1 MSVRGELRLP
11 AEPPSERADGALPG
25 SSSGV
30 CPGRCAVRLPLIIQG
45 GMGAGVSNW
54 VLARAVSLE
63 GQLGVVSGTGIEGIM
78 AGRLRSGD
86 EGGHTRR
93 ALAAF
98 PDQAVAA
105 RILASYFVEDPAE
118 RTSARVPKQHQLRDP
133 EELVQDTIAANF
145 IEVFLA
151 KEGHDRPVGINLLTK
166 IQLPVLPSL
175 YGAMLAGVDVVIMGA
190 GIPREVPA
198 ILDGLAANNDV
209 SMTLQVE
216 GATAEDDF
224 RTHLSPG
231 AVLSGAPRELV
242 RPIFYPIVSSN
253 VLAMTMARKAS
264 GRVDG
269 FVIEGPTAGGH
280 NAPPR
285 GGASLDAEGQPVY
298 GPRDD
303 VDVAK
308 IRELGLPFYLAGGY
322 GEAGKVKE
330 ALELGA
336 AGVQVGTLFA
346 FCRESGLLR
355 SLKEKALKV
364 ASQGLGKVITD
375 AFASPTGFPFKVLS
389 LEGTLSDM
397 AEYLRRP
404 RVCDLG
410 FLRRIYKRE
419 DGAVGYR
426 CPAEPAS
433 SWLAKG
439 GAPDELEGR
448 KCLCNGLMA
457 NLGFARERR
466 GGYLE
471 QPLLT
476 VGDCFRQLKAFLC
489 GIGESYSAKD
499 VLEYLLR
506 DLTPPPAHA

>member
-1 MSVRGELRLP
+1 
-11 AEPPSERADGALPG
+11 
-25 SSSGV
+25 
-30 CPGRCAVRLPLIIQG
+30 
-45 GMGAGVSNW
+45 MGAGVSNW
-54 VLARAVSLE
+54 KLARAVSLE
-63 GQLGVVSGTGIEGIM
+63 RQLGVVSGTGAEAIM
-78 AGRLRSGD
+78 AGRLRTGD

-98 PDQAVAA
+98 PDQQVAA
-105 RILASYFVEDPAE
+105 RILADYFVENPAE
-118 RTSARVPKQHQLRDP
+118 RDLTRMPRQHVLRDP
-133 EELVQDTIAANF
+133 EELIQDTVAANF
-145 IEVFLA
+145 VEVFLA
-151 KEGHDRPVGINLLTK
+151 KEGHDHPVGINLLTK
-166 IQLPVLPSL
+166 IQLPVLASL

-198 ILDGLAANNDV
+198 ILDGLAGHDDV
-209 SMTLQVE
+209 SMALQIE
-216 GATAEDDF
+216 GATARDDF
-224 RTHLSPG
+224 RTHLSPR
-231 AVLSGAPRELV
+231 AVLCGAPRELR
-242 RPIFYPIVSSN
+242 RPVFYPIVSSN
-253 VLAMTMARKAS
+253 VLALTMARKAS

-285 GGASLDAEGQPVY
+285 GAPMLDADHQPVY
-298 GPRDD
+298 GPKDA

-308 IRELGLPFYLAGGY
+308 IRELGIPFYLAGGY
-322 GEAGKVKE
+322 GKAERVRE
-330 ALELGA
+330 ALALGA

-346 FCRESGLLR
+346 FCRESGLLQ
-355 SLKEKALKV
+355 SIKERALRV
-364 ASQGLGKVITD
+364 ASQGVGKVITD

-389 LEGTLSDM
+389 LEGTLSEM
-397 AEYLRRP
+397 AEYLKRP

-419 DGAVGYR
+419 DGEIGYR

-439 GAPDELEGR
+439 GAPEELEGR
-448 KCLCNGLMA
+448 KCLCNGLLA

-476 VGDCFRQLKAFLC
+476 VGDCFRQLKAFLR
-489 GIGESYSAKD
+489 GEGNSYSAKD
-499 VLEYLLR
+499 VLDYLLR
-506 DLTPPPAHA
+506 DFTTPPTHA

>member
-1 MSVRGELRLP
+1 M
-11 AEPPSERADGALPG
+11 
-25 SSSGV
+25 
-30 CPGRCAVRLPLIIQG
+30 IIQG

-63 GQLGVVSGTGIEGIM
+63 GQLGVVSGTGAEAIM

-98 PDQAVAA
+98 PDQEVAA
-105 RILASYFVEDPAE
+105 RIVAAYFVENPAD
-118 RTSARVPKQHQLRDP
+118 RSSARMPRQHLLRDP
-133 EELVQDTIAANF
+133 EELIQDTTAANF
-145 IEVFLA
+145 VEVFLA
-151 KEGHDRPVGINLLTK
+151 KEGHDNPVGINLLTK
-166 IQLPVLPSL
+166 IQLPVLASL
-175 YGAMLAGVDVVIMGA
+175 YGAMLAGVDLVIMGA

-198 ILDGLAANNDV
+198 ILDGLAGHNDV
-209 SMTLQVE
+209 SMALQVE
-216 GATAEDDF
+216 GATAQDDF
-224 RTHLSPG
+224 RAHLSPRS
-231 AVLSGAPRELV
+231 VLCGAPRELR

-253 VLAMTMARKAS
+253 VLALTMARKAS

-285 GGASLDAEGQPVY
+285 GGRASMPTASRSTGRRTPWTW
-298 GPRDD
+298 PRSASSGSPSTWRADT
-303 VDVAK
+303 AS
-308 IRELGLPFYLAGGY
+308 RERSRRLSRSARRVCRWGRCSRSAGSP
-322 GEAGKVKE
+322 ACCARSRRR
-330 ALELGA
+330 AL
-336 AGVQVGTLFA
+336 
-346 FCRESGLLR
+346 R
-355 SLKEKALKV
+355 V

-389 LEGTLSDM
+389 LEGTLSEM

-410 FLRRIYKRE
+410 FLRRIYKRD
-419 DGAVGYR
+419 DGEVGYR

-439 GAPDELEGR
+439 GAPEELEGR
-448 KCLCNGLMA
+448 KCLCSGLLA

-466 GGYLE
+466 GGYVE

-476 VGDCFRQLKAFLC
+476 VGDCFRQLKAFLN
-489 GIGESYSAKD
+489 GNGEGYSAKD
-499 VLEYLLR
+499 VLDYLLR
-506 DLTPPPAHA
+506 DFAAAPTPV

>member
-1 MSVRGELRLP
+1 
-11 AEPPSERADGALPG
+11 
-25 SSSGV
+25 
-30 CPGRCAVRLPLIIQG
+30 LPLIIQG

-133 EELVQDTIAANF
+133 EELVQDTVAANF

>member
-1 MSVRGELRLP
+1 V
-11 AEPPSERADGALPG
+11 A
-25 SSSGV
+25 
-30 CPGRCAVRLPLIIQG
+30 LPLIIQG

-98 PDQAVAA
+98 PDQQVAA
-105 RILASYFVEDPAE
+105 RILTSYFVEDPAGQS
-118 RTSARVPKQHQLRDP
+118 SARLPKQHQLRDP
-133 EELVQDTIAANF
+133 EELIQDTVAANF
-145 IEVFLA
+145 VEVFLA

-166 IQLPVLPSL
+166 IQLPVLASL

-198 ILDGLAANNDV
+198 ILDGLAASNDV
-209 SMTLQVE
+209 SMALQVE

-224 RTHLSPG
+224 RAHLSPR
-231 AVLSGAPRELV
+231 AVLSGAPRELR
-242 RPIFYPIVSSN
+242 RPTFYPIVSSN
-253 VLAMTMARKAS
+253 VLALTMARKAT

-285 GGASLDAEGQPVY
+285 GGPSLGADGQPVY
-298 GPRDD
+298 GPRDT

-308 IRELGLPFYLAGGY
+308 VRELGLPFYLAGGY
-322 GEAGKVKE
+322 GESGKLKE
-330 ALELGA
+330 ALDLGA

-355 SLKEKALKV
+355 SLKEKALRV

-419 DGAVGYR
+419 DGEVGYR
-426 CPAEPAS
+426 CPAEPATT
-433 SWLAKG
+433 WLAKG

-476 VGDCFRQLKAFLC
+476 VGDCFRQLKTFLR
-489 GIGESYSAKD
+489 GTDESYTAKD
-499 VLEYLLR
+499 VLDYLLR
-506 DLTPPPAHA
+506 DFTTPPAHA

>member
-1 MSVRGELRLP
+1 M
-11 AEPPSERADGALPG
+11 
-25 SSSGV
+25 
-30 CPGRCAVRLPLIIQG
+30 IIQG

-54 VLARAVSLE
+54 LLARTVSLE
-63 GQLGVVSGTGIEGIM
+63 GQLGVVSGTGAEAIM

-86 EGGHTRR
+86 EGGHVRR

-98 PDQAVAA
+98 PDQAVAE
-105 RILASYFVEDPAE
+105 RILAAYLVEDPAE
-118 RTSARVPKQHQLRDP
+118 RSRAKMPRQHVLGDS
-133 EELVQDTIAANF
+133 EELLQDTIAANF

-151 KEGHDRPVGINLLTK
+151 KEGHDRRVGINLLTK
-166 IQLPVLPSL
+166 IQLPVLASL

-198 ILDGLAANNDV
+198 ILDGLVGHNDV
-209 SMTLQVE
+209 SMAMQVE

-224 RTHLSPG
+224 RAYLSPRD
-231 AVLSGAPRELV
+231 VLSGGAQDLH

-253 VLAMTMARKAS
+253 VLALTMARKAT

-285 GGASLDAEGQPVY
+285 GGGSLDAEGQPVY
-298 GPRDD
+298 GPKDA

-322 GEAGKVKE
+322 GDAGKVKE
-330 ALELGA
+330 ALALGA

-346 FCRESGLLR
+346 LCRESGLLR
-355 SLKEKALKV
+355 SLKEKALRA

-389 LEGTLSDM
+389 LEGTLSEM
-397 AEYLRRP
+397 AEYLKRP
-404 RVCDLG
+404 RVCDFG
-410 FLRRIYKRE
+410 FLRHIYKRE
-419 DGAVGYR
+419 DGTVGYR

-439 GAPDELEGR
+439 GAPEELEGR
-448 KCLCNGLMA
+448 KCLCSGLLA

-476 VGDCFRQLKAFLC
+476 VGDCYRQLKSFLN
-489 GIGESYSAKD
+489 GNGEGYSAKD
-499 VLEYLLR
+499 VLDYLLR
-506 DLTPPPAHA
+506 DFKPSPNPA

>member
-1 MSVRGELRLP
+1 M
-11 AEPPSERADGALPG
+11 
-25 SSSGV
+25 
-30 CPGRCAVRLPLIIQG
+30 IIQG

-63 GQLGVVSGTGIEGIM
+63 GQLGVVSGTGAEAIM

-98 PDQAVAA
+98 PDQEVAA
-105 RILASYFVEDPAE
+105 RIAAAYFVENPAD
-118 RTSARVPKQHQLRDP
+118 RSAARMPRQHLLRDP
-133 EELVQDTIAANF
+133 EELIQDTVAANF
-145 IEVFLA
+145 VEVFLA
-151 KEGHDRPVGINLLTK
+151 KEGHDNPVGINLLTK
-166 IQLPVLPSL
+166 IQLPVLASL

-198 ILDGLAANNDV
+198 ILDELAGHNDV
-209 SMTLQVE
+209 SMALQVE
-216 GATAEDDF
+216 GATAKDDF
-224 RTHLSPG
+224 RAHLSPRS
-231 AVLSGAPRELV
+231 VLCGAPRELR

-253 VLAMTMARKAS
+253 VLALTMARKAS
-264 GRVDG
+264 GQVDG

-285 GGASLDAEGQPVY
+285 GGPSLDEDRQPVY
-298 GPRDD
+298 GPRDA
-303 VDVAK
+303 VDVAR

-322 GEAGKVKE
+322 GESGKIKE
-330 ALELGA
+330 ALALGA

-355 SLKEKALKV
+355 SIKEKALRV

-389 LEGTLSDM
+389 LEGTLSEM

-404 RVCDLG
+404 RVCDFG
-410 FLRRIYKRE
+410 FLRHIYKRE
-419 DGAVGYR
+419 DGEVGYR

-448 KCLCNGLMA
+448 KCLCNGLLA

-466 GGYLE
+466 GGYVE

-476 VGDCFRQLKAFLC
+476 VGDCFRQLKAFLR
-489 GIGESYSAKD
+489 GKGESYSAKD
-499 VLEYLLR
+499 VLDYLLR
-506 DLTPPPAHA
+506 DCAGAPTPA

>member
-1 MSVRGELRLP
+1 MSVRGELRVS
-11 AEPPSERADGALPG
+11 AEPPGERADGALPG

-30 CPGRCAVRLPLIIQG
+30 CRGRCTVRLPLIIQG

-133 EELVQDTIAANF
+133 EELVQDTVAANF

>member
-1 MSVRGELRLP
+1 
-11 AEPPSERADGALPG
+11 
-25 SSSGV
+25 
-30 CPGRCAVRLPLIIQG
+30 
-45 GMGAGVSNW
+45 MGAGVSNW

-63 GQLGVVSGTGIEGIM
+63 GQLGVVSGTGAEAIM

-98 PDQAVAA
+98 PDQEVAQ
-105 RILASYFVEDPAE
+105 RILAAYFVENPAN
-118 RTSARVPKQHQLRDP
+118 RRFARMPRQHVLREP
-133 EELVQDTIAANF
+133 VELIQDTIAANF

-151 KEGHDRPVGINLLTK
+151 KEGHDKPVGINLLTK
-166 IQLPVLPSL
+166 IQLPVLASL
-175 YGAMLAGVDVVIMGA
+175 YGAMLAGVDVVVMGA

-198 ILDGLAANNDV
+198 ILDGLAGHNDV

-216 GATAEDDF
+216 GATAQDDF
-224 RTHLSPG
+224 RAQL
-231 AVLSGAPRELV
+231 APRSVLCGASCELR
-242 RPIFYPIVSSN
+242 RPDFFPIVSSN
-253 VLAMTMARKAS
+253 VLALTMARKAS

-285 GGASLDAEGQPVY
+285 GGTTLDVDRQPVY
-298 GPRDD
+298 GPKDA

-308 IRELGLPFYLAGGY
+308 IRDLGLPFYLAGGY
-322 GEAGKVKE
+322 GESGKVKE
-330 ALELGA
+330 ALALGA

-355 SLKEKALKV
+355 SIKEKAIRV
-364 ASQGLGKVITD
+364 ASEGLGKVITD
-375 AFASPTGFPFKVLS
+375 TFASPTGFPFKVLS
-389 LEGTLSDM
+389 LEGTLSDV
-397 AEYLRRP
+397 AEYLKRP

-410 FLRRIYKRE
+410 FLRHIYKRE
-419 DGAVGYR
+419 NGEVGYR

-439 GAPDELEGR
+439 GAPEELEGR
-448 KCLCNGLMA
+448 KCLCSGLLA
-457 NLGFARERR
+457 NLGFAPERR
-466 GGYLE
+466 GGYVE

-476 VGDCFRQLKAFLC
+476 VGDCFRQLKSFLS
-489 GIGESYSAKD
+489 GKGEGYSAKD
-499 VLEYLLR
+499 VLDYLLR
-506 DLTPPPAHA
+506 DCSGAPTPA

>member
-1 MSVRGELRLP
+1 
-11 AEPPSERADGALPG
+11 
-25 SSSGV
+25 
-30 CPGRCAVRLPLIIQG
+30 
-45 GMGAGVSNW
+45 MGAGVSNW
-54 VLARAVSLE
+54 ALARAVSLE
-63 GQLGVVSGTGIEGIM
+63 GQLGVVSGTGAEAIM

-98 PDQAVAA
+98 PDPKIAE
-105 RILASYFVEDPAE
+105 RILGAYFVERGAD
-118 RTSARVPKQHQLRDP
+118 RRSAKMPRQHVLRDP
-133 EELVQDTIAANF
+133 EELVQDTLAANF

-166 IQLPVLPSL
+166 IQLPVLASL

-198 ILDGLAANNDV
+198 ILDGLAGHDDV
-209 SMTLQVE
+209 SMALQVE
-216 GATAEDDF
+216 GATAQDDF
-224 RTHLSPG
+224 RAHLSPRT
-231 AVLSGAPRELV
+231 LLRGAPAELR

-253 VLAMTMARKAS
+253 VLALTMARKAS

-285 GGASLDAEGQPVY
+285 GGPILDADGQPVY
-298 GPRDD
+298 GPKDA
-303 VDVAK
+303 VDVAR
-308 IRELGLPFYLAGGY
+308 IRELGMPFYLAGGY

-330 ALELGA
+330 ALALGA

-355 SLKEKALKV
+355 SIKEKALEV

-375 AFASPTGFPFKVLS
+375 AFASPTGFPFKVLN
-389 LEGTLSDM
+389 LEGTLSEM

-404 RVCDLG
+404 RVCDFG
-410 FLRRIYKRE
+410 FLRRIYKRD
-419 DGAVGYR
+419 DGDVGYR
-426 CPAEPAS
+426 CPAEPAA

-439 GAPDELEGR
+439 GSPDELEGR
-448 KCLCNGLMA
+448 KCLCNSLLA
-457 NLGFARERR
+457 NLGFARERL

-476 VGDCFRQLKAFLC
+476 VGDCFRQLRTFLA
-489 GIGESYSAKD
+489 GSGESYSAKD
-499 VLEYLLR
+499 VLDYLLR
-506 DLTPPPAHA
+506 DSPQATTSA